1 MKKYA
6 LTAAVLAVLSASPA
20 FAAST
25 DEKSFAINANV
36 APECSVEQ
44 PGDITIDVKIN
55 QDPGPNALLINGQ
68 STASEQVWMSCN
80 YPTAIKLTSQNT
92 GLLTDAV
99 LGPDTGDFTNKIN
112 YVLQLIPEHGS
123 GIWGIDTTK
132 LNTYNGAASVST
144 TTTYAFHS
152 HSTLQVD
159 ILPGGDNNPKRPVA
173 GDYTDTATINLG
185 AV

>member
-1 MKKYA
+1 MAAA
-6 LTAAVLAVLSASPA
+6 LATVVSASPA

-25 DEKSFAINANV
+25 DEKSFAINATV
-36 APECSVEQ
+36 ANECSVEQ
-44 PGDITIDVKIN
+44 PGDVTIDVKIN
-55 QDPGPNALLINGQ
+55 QDPGQNALLINDQ

-80 YPTAIKLTSQNT
+80 YPTSIKLTSANI
-92 GLLTDAV
+92 GLKTSSPV
-99 LGPDTGDFTNKIN
+99 GPDTGDFTDKIN

-159 ILPGGDNNPKRPVA
+159 ILPGDDNNAKRPVA
-173 GDYTDTATINLG
+173 GDYTDTATISLG